1 MRSASQERKH
11 ILACHWFIERGIV
24 EKENGE
30 ERERLKCKT
39 KYVLQFLTT
48 QSILFGPTFQ
58 RFSFMLL
65 NEAVKCFN
73 EL

>member
-39 KYVLQFLTT
+39 KYQ
-48 QSILFGPTFQ
+48 LFVIIT
-58 RFSFMLL
+58 
-65 NEAVKCFN
+65 
-73 EL
+73 